1 MEYGPN
7 VGYSAKNARFQHVPL
22 SRQYWLVLGPTWA
35 RAAPVNP
42 GRPHVEAMLRTRAQ
56 NRWGTLRTTKPH
68 TKTNKI
74 PVKTNIFSI
83 LHCVCACVKS
93 PMSPPG
99 AQLGPKLFPNRVNL
113 RPSCAT
119 LGPSW
124 AQVGAKCVQVGPRLE
139 PSCPKPGPTRAHV
152 EDLLNCWLE
161 TMNFDDVVPI
171 QVVPGQAG
179 APKFQKKRL

>member
-1 MEYGPN
+1 MGNIAHYKAPHQNKQNTSEN
-7 VGYSAKNARFQHVPL
+7 EHIQHFAL
-22 SRQYWLVLGPTWA
+22 
-35 RAAPVNP
+35 
-42 GRPHVEAMLRTRAQ
+42 
-56 NRWGTLRTTKPH
+56 
-68 TKTNKI
+68 
-74 PVKTNIFSI
+74 
-83 LHCVCACVKS
+83 CVCACVKS

-179 APKFQKKRL
+179 GPKFQKKRL

>member
-7 VGYSAKNARFQHVPL
+7 LGKSAKNVRFQHVPL
-22 SRQYWLVLGPTWA
+22 SRQYWLVF
-35 RAAPVNP
+35 RAAQVNP
-42 GRPHVEAMLRTRAQ
+42 SHAAHMSPKPMGNIAHYKAPQQ
-56 NRWGTLRTTKPH
+56 NTSENEHIRHFAL
-68 TKTNKI
+68 
-74 PVKTNIFSI
+74 
-83 LHCVCACVKS
+83 CVCACVKS

-113 RPSCAT
+113 RPSCAM

-124 AQVGAKCVQVGPRLE
+124 AQVGAKCIQAGPRLE

-171 QVVPGQAG
+171 QVIPGQARG
-179 APKFQKKRL
+179 PKFQKKRL